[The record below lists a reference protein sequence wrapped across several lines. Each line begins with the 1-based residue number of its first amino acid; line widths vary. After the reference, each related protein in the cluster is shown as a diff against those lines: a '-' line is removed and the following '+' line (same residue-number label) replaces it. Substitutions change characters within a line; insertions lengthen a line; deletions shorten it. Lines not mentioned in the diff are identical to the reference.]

1 MLDKLISA
9 INVTRQSETFL
20 FIDQINF
27 SSVCELEGKQE
38 YTTKTWLAY
47 KVEPIAKKIVRLS

>member
-47 KVEPIAKKIVRLS
+47 KVEPIAKK